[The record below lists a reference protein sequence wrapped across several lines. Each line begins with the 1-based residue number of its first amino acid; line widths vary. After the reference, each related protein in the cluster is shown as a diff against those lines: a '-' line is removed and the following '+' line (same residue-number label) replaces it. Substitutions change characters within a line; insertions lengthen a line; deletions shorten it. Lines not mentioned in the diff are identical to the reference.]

1 MEHTTYKVLR
11 LTTEGWTLADDQ
23 AQNLTKEQCDQ
34 VLNNLV
40 QMEGVNPRD
49 LRAVRDNQEG

>member
-40 QMEGVNPRD
+40 QMEGINPRD
-49 LRAVRDNQEG
+49 LRAVRDN